1 MTEREE
7 LEQAILALEAQRAT
21 LGDAVVDATLG
32 ALREKLAAL
41 DAARPDRQRK
51 QVTILFMDVAGSTTI
66 VRELDPEDNL
76 AIMHTAMR
84 RLSAQVARHGGQVTR
99 TRGDGFVAMFGHPVA
114 SEHDPDNAIRAGLA
128 IVEEARSYGR
138 ELEAGHDI
146 AGFNVRVGIN
156 TGMIVVEVAGHTE
169 RTEAGAA
176 INLAAR
182 LESAAE
188 PGTLVISHDTYRHVR
203 GVFDL
208 QPLAPIRA
216 KGFPD
221 PVPIYRVLRAK
232 SRSFRIR
239 RRGVEGIETRLIGRE
254 SELKALQDAYDVVL
268 TDGERQMVT
277 IAGEAG
283 LGKSR
288 LLYEFE
294 NWVDLQPATVT
305 LFRGRARQETSHQ
318 PYSLFRDL
326 FAFRF
331 GLQDDDSAESVRQ
344 KFVAGFE
351 EWLADAA
358 SAAPQE
364 PGQMEMKAHFAGHL
378 LGYGFRSSRHIQAV
392 GSDAQQLRD
401 RAVSYLIEYFQATA
415 GQTPVL
421 VLLED
426 LHWAD
431 DSSLDLLSQLAL
443 ALGKFAVLF
452 VSAARPGLYQSRPHW
467 MEGQTFHV
475 RLDLRPLS
483 RTDSR
488 RLTREV
494 LQKAEAIPEAL
505 RDLIVANAEGNP
517 FFLEELV
524 KMLIEEGVIIKRE
537 PAWQVRPERLA
548 GLRVPPTL
556 TGVLQARL
564 DALPAAERTL
574 LQRASAVG
582 RVFWK
587 QVVAYL
593 NQAGETDLGEAAVA
607 EGLAKLRDR
616 EMVFRRESSAFAGAQ
631 EHIFKHELLRDVA
644 YESVL
649 KRVRGRYHA
658 LAAEWLIQQS
668 GERVSE
674 FSGLIAD
681 HLELAGEKGR
691 AVTYL
696 RRAGE
701 AAGERYAHEQAAVY
715 YGRALALLPE
725 EEREARYDLL
735 LAREE
740 AYERLGNRE
749 QQLAD
754 LERLEALV
762 GLADEGGDAPPAWQ
776 VQVLLR
782 RASYLN
788 NVGDYPAAIA
798 TAEAGV
804 KLAEANGLWREAA
817 AMIGVWGFALLQQGK
832 FPEAQERLE
841 VGRAYA
847 ERAGARKELAGIVHV
862 LGVVSHHQ
870 GEFERTRELFETALA
885 LLRETGARHSGTL
898 NNLGNVSR
906 DLGEYGAAHKYY
918 RAGLAHA
925 REKQDRRGEEFIL
938 HNLASLLL
946 EEGDLP
952 EARNLLDQALPLS
965 QAMKDRHAEA
975 GALESL
981 GALAMYQGN
990 YGRAHDLF
998 QANLELCQEMGFQ
1011 VGEAAALAS
1020 LGQLALEQE
1029 KLEEAE
1035 SLFGQAA
1042 ALHEELNQPHF
1053 LVGDR
1058 AGLAQAAL
1066 ERGETAEAR
1075 KRLEPVLVALD
1086 ELPSLAGVGGLYRVL
1101 LTCGQVLRATGEL
1114 AQAGDIVAMGYARL
1128 QARAETLA
1136 SEAARDQFWSLPVHR
1151 ELKALWGELSD

>member
-1 MTEREE
+1 MNERDE

-21 LGDAVVDATLG
+21 LGDAVVDASLG

-51 QVTILFMDVAGSTTI
+51 QVTILFMDVVGSTTI

-76 AIMHTAMR
+76 AIMEPAMR
-84 RLSAQVARHGGQVTR
+84 RLSAQVARHGGRVTR

-114 SEHDPDNAIRAGLA
+114 SERDPDNAIRAGLA

-138 ELEAGHDI
+138 ELEASHDI
-146 AGFNVRVGIN
+146 AGFDVRVGIN
-156 TGMIVVEVAGHTE
+156 TGMIVVEVAGQTD

-188 PGTLVISHDTYRHVR
+188 PGTVVISHDTYRHVR

-216 KGFPD
+216 KGFPH

-232 SRSFRIR
+232 TRSFRVR

-254 SELKALQDAYDVVL
+254 SELRALQDAYDVVL

-331 GLQDDDSAESVRQ
+331 GVQDDDSAESVRQ

-358 SAAPQE
+358 SAVAQE

-378 LGYGFRSSRHIQAV
+378 LGYGFRASPHIQAV

-401 RAVSYLIEYFQATA
+401 RAVSYLIDYFQAAA

-431 DSSLDLLSQLAL
+431 DSSLDLLGQLAL
-443 ALGKFAVLF
+443 ALGELAVLF
-452 VSAARPGLYQSRPHW
+452 VCAARPGLYERRLHW
-467 MEGQTFHV
+467 MEGQPFHV

-488 RLTREV
+488 RLTGEV
-494 LQKAEAIPEAL
+494 LQKADAIPEAL

-524 KMLIEEGVIIKRE
+524 KMLIEEGVVIKGE
-537 PAWQVRPERLA
+537 PAWQVRSERLA

-556 TGVLQARL
+556 TGVLQTRL

-593 NQAGETDLGEAAVA
+593 NQAGETDLGETAVA

-616 EMVFRRESSAFAGAQ
+616 EMVFRRETSAFAGAQ

-691 AVTYL
+691 AVAYL
-696 RRAGE
+696 RWAGE
-701 AAGERYAHEQAAVY
+701 AAGERYAHEEAAVY

-725 EEREARYDLL
+725 EEREARYELL

-740 AYERLGNRE
+740 AYGRLGNRE

-762 GLADEGGDAPPAWQ
+762 GLGDEGGDDPPAWP

-782 RASYLN
+782 RANYFHITS
-788 NVGDYPAAIA
+788 DYPAAVA
-798 TAEAGV
+798 VAEAGV
-804 KLAEANGLWREAA
+804 KLAETNGLWQKAA
-817 AMIGVWGFALLQQGK
+817 NLMNSWGAALIQLGK
-832 FPEAQERLE
+832 LPQAQERLE

-847 ERAGARKELAGIVHV
+847 ERAGDKQELARIVRTLGIVF
-862 LGVVSHHQ
+862 HHQ
-870 GEFERTRELFETALA
+870 ADYPRTKELFEKALE
-885 LLRETGARHSGTL
+885 LFRETGDKYMQVRCF
-898 NNLGNVSR
+898 NNLANVAR
-906 DLGEYGAAHKYY
+906 DLRDPGMAHKYY
-918 RAGLAHA
+918 RAALMLAQET
-925 REKQDRRGEEFIL
+925 RNRDGEAMTLNNLSIL
-938 HNLASLLL
+938 HY
-946 EEGDLP
+946 EEGDLA
-952 EARNLLDQALPLS
+952 EARILLERALHLSRSLKARDSESYNLGNLGFIAMDQG
-965 QAMKDRHAEA
+965 DYEA
-975 GALESL
+975 A
-981 GALAMYQGN
+981 GN
-990 YGRAHDLF
+990 YF
-998 QANLELCQEMGFQ
+998 QQNLELSREIGFQ
-1011 VGEAAALAS
+1011 IIEASALQGLAR
-1020 LGQLALEQE
+1020 LALRQE
-1029 KLEEAE
+1029 KLEGAEA
-1035 SLFGQAA
+1035 LFRQAA
-1042 ALHEELNQPHF
+1042 VMHEVLNQPHF
-1053 LVGDR
+1053 LVDDQ
-1058 AGLAQAAL
+1058 AGLAQVAL
-1066 ERGETAEAR
+1066 ERGDVAEAR
-1075 KRLEPVLVALD
+1075 ERVKPVLAAVTENPNLD
-1086 ELPSLAGVGGLYRVL
+1086 GVDSPYQVL
-1101 LTCGQVLRATGEL
+1101 LTCGQVLGATGEL
-1114 AQAGDIVAMGYARL
+1114 VQDIVAMGYARL

-1136 SEAARDQFWSLPVHR
+1136 SEAARDQFWSLPVHT